1 MIATDFFLLKYVP
14 GIFILSLLT
23 LSACSNDDE
32 PLSAMGLLE
41 WDRVELVAETNEPI
55 LEISAREGDILE
67 ANSIILQQDSR
78 RVQAQLDESA
88 ASLAQVRAR
97 LAELKRGPRAEQ
109 IDEARAKLQGVQS
122 EEENARVELKRARSL
137 VAKKLVSPEAVD
149 AADTR
154 LKKATADK
162 NATRA
167 SLEELLHGTTAEEL
181 QQAEAVV
188 AQAEARVR
196 ALHIT
201 LDNLTLRAP
210 RPGRLDNLPY
220 EAGERPATGA
230 VIAVM
235 LINKVPYAR
244 IYVPEP
250 LRAKVHQG
258 SQAKVYIDGLE
269 KPFPAQVRMI
279 SSEAVFTPYYS
290 LTERDR
296 SRLSYLAE
304 VVLTDPDIRQLPSG
318 LPVRV
323 EFQAAEQ

>member
-1 MIATDFFLLKYVP
+1 MYDTALSQLKHVP
-14 GIFILSLLT
+14 VIFIVSLLT
-23 LSACSNDDE
+23 LSACSKDNE

-55 LEISAREGDILE
+55 LEVSAREGDILE
-67 ANSIILQQDSR
+67 ANSIILQQDTR
-78 RVQAQLDESA
+78 RVQAQLDESL
-88 ASLAQVRAR
+88 ASLAQARAR

-109 IDEARAKLQGVQS
+109 IDEARARLQGVQS

-137 VAKKLVSPEAVD
+137 LVKNLVSPEAVD

-162 NATRA
+162 DATRA

-196 ALHIT
+196 AISIT

-235 LINKVPYAR
+235 LINKTPYAR

-258 SQAKVYIDGLE
+258 TEATVYVDGLE
-269 KPFPAQVRMI
+269 KPFAGTVRKI
-279 SSEAVFTPYYS
+279 SEEAMFTPYYS

-304 VVLTDPDIRQLPSG
+304 VVLTDPDKQQLPSG
-318 LPVRV
+318 IPVRV
-323 EFQAAEQ
+323 EFQSAEK